1 MSGWFFST
9 QSAIR
14 LPRSVMNFSEA
25 SRTLMYS
32 SFVVGKPGRLK
43 FSSSSRKKSIFPS
56 GVTRSWR
63 WKNST
68 NCLNVQKSLKKSA

>member
-25 SRTLMYS
+25 SRTLTYS
-32 SFVVGKPGRLK
+32 SFVVARRG
-43 FSSSSRKKSIFPS
+43 
-56 GVTRSWR
+56 
-63 WKNST
+63 
-68 NCLNVQKSLKKSA
+68 A